1 MIEVK
6 DLTMYY
12 GHTLAVDKASFK
24 VEKGEIL
31 GLLGPNGAGKTTIMN
46 ILTTQLSPTSGSAAV
61 SGYDVTENPLQV
73 RERIGYLPET
83 VPLYTDMEV
92 EEYLRF
98 VASGRGLDLQTAK
111 RRMEWVVEA
120 CGLKKNFRKQILELS
135 KGYRQRV
142 GLAQALIHDPQI
154 LILDEPTSGLDPLQI
169 IGIRDLIKDLAN
181 EKTIVVSTHILQEIS
196 AISDRVVII
205 NEGRIIFNGTIPEL
219 AGTASDLRSYV
230 VSLKGDPSRI
240 EVAFQSVPHVKKVSR
255 LEHADDGGLNWFE
268 IQFQGKKDSWSDLAL
283 LIRENG
289 WLVREFRERRPS
301 LEEAFIALTRST
313 RKSIW

>member
-12 GHTLAVDKASFK
+12 GHTLAVDKASFE
-24 VEKGEIL
+24 VGKGAIL
-31 GLLGPNGAGKTTIMN
+31 GLLGPNGAGKSTIMN
-46 ILTTQLSPTSGSAAV
+46 ILTTQMAPTSGTATVA
-61 SGYDVTENPLQV
+61 GYEVTQNPLQV
-73 RERIGYLPET
+73 REHIGYLPET
-83 VPLYTDMEV
+83 VPLYMDMEV

-98 VASGRGLDLQTAK
+98 VASGRGLDRAATK
-111 RRMEWVVEA
+111 ERMGWVVEA
-120 CGLKKNFRKQILELS
+120 CGLKKMFRKQILELS

-142 GLAQALIHDPQI
+142 GLAQALIHDPEI

-169 IGIRDLIKDLAN
+169 IGIRDLIDELSK

-230 VSLKGDPSRI
+230 VSLKGDPQRMQA
-240 EVAFQSVPHVKKVSR
+240 AFQSVAHVGKVRR
-255 LEHADDGGLNWFE
+255 LETREENGCYRFE
-268 IQFQGKKDSWSDLAL
+268 IQFKGKKDTWADLAF

-289 WLVREFRERRPS
+289 WLVKEFGERSPS

-313 RKSIW
+313 RRSIW